1 MRYRLHSSRTLLPIV
16 VMFFLFMCSVQAQF
30 EPCPTGST
38 PCSNCFELE
47 MLEEPVVIVDGN
59 CDISAGIAIDITPN
73 LVNPGQNYPTWMIRP
88 GTAAVGCNIVDVGV
102 VGVTDNI
109 NGTVVPVPANF
120 MITLTNPLTS
130 GPLNSNGQREIR
142 VLASIQTDC
151 GQCTEIPYLIL
162 IEDGTA
168 PTFVNCPDNITI
180 SCVDPFPGVPVV
192 DVDDNCFNNATANYQ
207 GQTGSSDQCAGG
219 AFVRT
224 WTFTDFSNVTQ
235 TCTQTITV
243 TPDNQAPTI
252 STGNNFLGDLGDFCS
267 ISNVFPTY
275 GGVQGIEIGEGVD
288 IVDCTPDAV
297 MGFTMV
303 DTQTGGTGCPLDYLR
318 TYTITDACGNALVL
332 TSTFRVNDVDPPV
345 ITAQPANQ
353 VDNCNSSTGTAT
365 AFSNWIANAGGA
377 TASDSCGGGLTT
389 TVSPNPGTLPACPN
403 GDYTFTFTFTDDC
416 GNSVTTNPA
425 TYTINDSTAP
435 AVSGGS
441 PMVIPCT
448 VNYLDML
455 STWLADGGGTAG
467 TDACSGPPT
476 LSYQINGMTMTAAE
490 IQALLNAD
498 VNDTSCADG
507 VVAVGHPGGIV
518 DDVLG
523 SVEVTFVYTDLCN
536 NLPSASQQIK
546 FIVTDSGVPNIVS
559 PAQDAGDNCSNGNA
573 SATLTNWLVAA
584 GNAVATD
591 DCGGTITWC
600 ATPQN
605 GPLAGTQIVTNSMVT
620 YGGDIQDIL
629 MTTTPGCGTGT
640 VTVDFIAKDACGNV
654 SATSTS
660 ATFNLTDNVGPAI
673 TTFPTGIQVDC
684 STTNPGAELS
694 SWLAINGGSV
704 VSDDCSTSTIYYF
717 LAGEYNP
724 FTDNDNNPGNDPGVN
739 QVSIN
744 DLSDG
749 CGPTGNLSV
758 EWFYFDACGNYTTSG
773 PVGFSVI
780 DNTPPML
787 NNPAMDI
794 TMECDGGGNTGGI
807 TNWLNNNG
815 GATAS
820 DLCGPVVWTNN
831 FTSLVGACS
840 NTGNAFVTFTASDEC
855 GNPISTT
862 AQVTVVDTQGPTFTT
877 PASNM
882 QVDCTNGTAAQDLAA
897 WLANNTDAN
906 ATNGG
911 AIATDNCSG
920 SGSVVG
926 SYVYFISGGYN
937 ADGDNNP
944 FNDPGVNSVDISDV
958 LIDGQCNNGNVLSVD
973 YYAIDPCGN
982 VGGPTTGTFSVFDN
996 TPPTITQQPAPL
1008 QVNCNLDAAQIMQAY
1023 NDWIANNGGATA
1035 FDGCSAVTWT
1045 ANPEAETAGSCGGK
1059 RQRFVS
1065 WTVMDDC
1072 GNSVTTE
1079 RVLFEVIDFTP
1090 PSIPG
1095 ATSITEECGPGGN
1108 FGTFGQTIG
1117 SDQAGLQDWID
1128 TNGYM
1133 DPALISDNCSEP
1145 VYFQFDWEDSNGNV
1159 GGSQTTPVYPTIDAS
1174 NCNWAVTVTF
1184 RVFDQCNREATSQA
1198 SFTIFDNVPPAFASA
1213 MLPDFNVNANQ
1224 PPACDFDVT
1233 NVPLPS
1239 VSDNCTGS
1247 GSLIVTF
1254 VDSAPVFVPCDP
1266 VTHVFQQ
1273 ITRTWTVQDGCGLTA
1288 TMNQNIG
1295 VTDFNPPRVQ
1305 FPPNATVDCS
1315 VDFSEPANTGGGILA
1330 ISDGAPVNNGTR
1342 NADCNDVS
1350 ITWVDG
1356 PLDCTNGSGTFTRIW
1371 SVSDACGNAVPDYT
1385 QFITVTD
1392 FTPPTIDIVADDVD
1406 WNCGGDGTFCG
1417 FTDDPQFAFDCWI
1430 ETIAY
1435 YAAASDNCS
1444 GIVNLPVGTQG
1455 TYGNGTGSGSVIFYT
1470 DPVSGNL
1477 LPTSWCAW
1485 MSPMQPDFDGN
1496 LVPTYT
1502 AFTQPAFLPLN
1513 NFCPARSAAMVDFVV
1528 KDDCG
1533 NTNVTTATWSITD
1546 DEPPVL
1552 TNCPT
1557 DVTINTSSN
1566 GTGDCSAELTFT
1578 PPFAF
1583 DNCGNDQS
1591 PCGPIGFT
1599 VSGGGQTNGFADF
1612 TGAIDPNVIINP
1624 LTINFSIPGPP
1635 TLATSP
1641 VTLNLNFVN
1650 LDGEFINTGHTEFFF
1665 VIGDDGTTIL
1675 GQTAPTATQCGDLP
1689 NQAFT
1694 IPAATFNQWALD
1706 GIVSITLQPNN
1717 PGAGLENLA
1726 INNTCGGTSVQPSLD
1741 YNCSTPPG
1749 GNMLTYTVD
1758 YDCDGVP
1765 DVGPSP
1771 VSYPTITETFFG
1783 PSTGS
1788 GSVMTGSGSLT
1799 GTSCVTF
1806 TATDCEGNTTNC
1818 SFNITVADDEPPM
1831 ITSCPTLPTTLNTPD
1846 CEAVCIDL
1854 PRPSNVV
1861 DNCQVMNFNQE
1872 VPFNSMTF
1880 TAHPNITGFILDTTT
1895 VNFNL
1900 GASPPPS
1907 SAATVT
1913 IEFKGDIDNLVPNS
1927 TTPVTAGPQELM
1939 EVYLGTNFI
1948 GMTTAGPHCSPNF
1961 TTIGNYTIPLS
1972 TLMAYYNTTGSIDLT
1987 VAPVYQT
1994 LTGFGNDGDANN
2006 DDFGINP
2013 CVAPGTFAD
2022 DVSVTNVTDNGATMM
2037 RVSIDFEASAFMYC
2051 IDTQFDQFDVVNAFY
2066 PADGSTPEIC
2076 LPPGMNTVKI
2086 KAMDA
2091 AGNIDSTSCVNSILV
2106 TAPSLGSAAITAN
2119 MTSFNCPGDLVIL
2132 DETSG
2137 YSGSGNAMWNWYQDN
2152 APAGQGPEDILVG
2165 TTATPQIAFP
2175 AVSGT
2180 NDYYVVITDNLCV
2193 SNPSA
2198 PVTITTLQTAV
2209 NPVVFASPNPICEGE
2224 SFGLFISNPQMTW
2237 VDYAWTGPN
2246 GYTSNL
2252 AQPAAI
2258 TNANS
2263 IFSTGN
2269 YELCVT
2275 DINGCTV
2282 CGSVFVS
2289 VGAQSETPTIV
2300 SNSPICDGDPIILST
2315 STVCDS
2321 YTWIGPGGSSSGTL
2335 MNPLLNT
2342 LVGTTTIPAGDDAY
2356 LQGMWTL
2363 ICQNSAGCSSES
2375 APIEVVISP
2384 PIAVAASASPSPA
2397 CAGDDIMLSASTTAG
2412 AIGFSWTG
2420 PNGFASGAQNPVIG
2434 SADSDDEGN
2443 YVVVVTDANGCTG
2456 TGSVNVTVG
2465 DGVSITAI
2473 SYNPGPG
2480 SCVNMAQDLQFMV
2493 SEFPVDPGCYTY
2505 QWTGPDGFVSITKNA
2520 IIPNVTAEIS
2530 GSYILTIF
2538 DCDGCASAPF
2548 EVVVDL
2554 ADMPST
2560 PILSVDNRQVC
2571 EGDMFTLSTQGYV
2584 GNIVTY
2590 SWSLPGGGGTQTS
2603 APSLTIDP
2611 ASLTQGGGYSVIVTV
2626 DGCPSNTSDTINVT
2640 VTPQPDQ
2647 PVVSGPAVVCEGGSL
2662 QLSTDFVMGAT
2673 YEWSGP
2679 GFTSSVQNPVI
2690 FPVNITNSGAYTVIV
2705 SVNGC
2710 ESEVSDPL
2718 LVTVSEGLDAPTIAS
2733 DGPTCIDD
2741 PNAALTLSVTTPTA
2755 GATYEWFS
2763 VENGT
2768 SIGTSGITPTF
2779 TITDFGDYGPGEWNF
2794 TVICDLNGCPSSES
2808 IPVTVTFDQI
2818 PAGINADAGPDV
2830 AICDVDNANLSATQP
2845 TVGIGTWSQVG
2856 GAPASISNSTD
2867 PGTSVTGLTEGTY
2880 IFRWT
2885 LSNGACADYS
2895 SDDMILVV
2903 NSSDCDA
2910 FAGGPYEVCEDT
2922 ETTLAAEAAC
2932 TGSTGM
2938 WVQSSTQA
2946 SAGVVIADPSDPNT
2960 LVTGLESGNTYEFD
2974 WVLSNDG
2981 CGEYATSTAL
2991 VTVSDNNNTPFAGP
3005 DQTLCGEEIFID
3017 AADPGD
3023 CIGTWSSADPNVT
3036 FANANNPST
3045 LVFGLTPGENTLI
3058 WSLSCGSCPS
3068 SSDEVIITFE
3078 SAPEANNDSEL
3089 IDFASAITSTVV
3101 DNDVLPAGG
3110 YTVTVIDEPENGT
3123 VEMNSDGTYT
3133 YTSDVTQF
3141 ASTDQFTYELCSNS
3155 CPDVCVTAIVAIG
3168 IDIGDECTPPTIF
3181 TPNGDNTNDA
3191 FVIPCLFELS
3201 KYPDNEVVI
3210 FNQWGDEVYRSQP
3223 YLNDWMGTYNGEDL
3237 PVGTYFYIIYL
3248 NDGSDPISGFLV
3260 LER

>member
-1 MRYRLHSSRTLLPIV
+1 
-16 VMFFLFMCSVQAQF
+16 MFFLFMYSVQAQF
-30 EPCPTGST
+30 EPCPVGSA

-47 MLEEPVVIVDGN
+47 MLEEPVVIVDAN
-59 CDISAGIAIDITPN
+59 CDVSAGIAIDITPN
-73 LVNPGQNYPTWMIRP
+73 LVNPGENFPTWVIRP

-102 VGVTDNI
+102 VAVTDNI
-109 NGTVVPVPANF
+109 SGATIPVPANY
-120 MITLTNPLTS
+120 MITITDPLTT

-168 PTFVNCPDNITI
+168 ATFVNCPANITI
-180 SCVDPFPGVPVV
+180 SCTDPFPAVPVV
-192 DVDDNCFNNATANYQ
+192 DIEDNCFVNATAAYQ
-207 GQTGSSDQCAGG
+207 GQSGTADQCAGG
-219 AFVRT
+219 AYVRT
-224 WTFTDFSNVTQ
+224 WTFTDFSNAVQ

-243 TPDNQAPTI
+243 LADTQAPTI

-267 ISNVFPTY
+267 LSNVFPTY
-275 GGVQGIEIGEGVD
+275 GGVQGIELGEGVD
-288 IVDCTPDAV
+288 IADCTPDAV

-303 DTQTGGTGCPLDYLR
+303 DTQTGGVGCPLNYTR

-332 TSTFRVNDVDPPV
+332 TSTFRVNDIDAPV
-345 ITAQPANQ
+345 ITAQPANMT
-353 VDNCNSSTGTAT
+353 DNCNSSTGTAT
-365 AFSNWIANAGGA
+365 AFANWIANAGGA
-377 TASDSCGGGLTT
+377 TATDACGGGLTT

-403 GDYTFTFTFTDDC
+403 GDYTFTFTFSDDC

-425 TYTINDSTAP
+425 TYTINDATAP
-435 AVSGGS
+435 AVSGGA
-441 PMVIPCT
+441 PMVVACNAG
-448 VNYLDML
+448 NYLDML
-455 STWLADGGGTAG
+455 SNWLANAGGTTG

-476 LSYQINGMTMTAAE
+476 LSYQVNGMTMTAAE

-498 VNDTSCADG
+498 VNDANCADG
-507 VVAVGHPGGIV
+507 VVAVGHPGGFV

-546 FIVTDSGVPNIVS
+546 FVVTDSGVPVIVS
-559 PAQDAGDNCSNGNA
+559 PAIDSGDNCSNGNA
-573 SATLTNWLVAA
+573 ANTLTNWLASA
-584 GNAVATD
+584 GGATATD
-591 DCGGTITWC
+591 DCGGTITWS
-600 ATPQN
+600 ATPSN
-605 GPLAGTQIVTNSMVT
+605 GPLAGTQIVNNSMVT
-620 YGGDIQDIL
+620 YGGNIL
-629 MTTTPGCGTGT
+629 DAIMNPITGCGTGT
-640 VTVDFIAKDACGNV
+640 VTVDFIATDACGNV

-660 ATFNLTDNVGPAI
+660 ATFNINDTTGPAI
-673 TTFPTGIQVDC
+673 SSFPEGYQVDC
-684 STTNPGAELS
+684 STANPSTALSGWLSSGGNNPDTPTPGATV
-694 SWLAINGGSV
+694 A
-704 VSDDCSTSTIYYF
+704 DDCSTYSTYYF
-717 LAGEYNP
+717 LAGAYNP
-724 FTDNDNNPGNDPGVN
+724 FTDTDANPGNNPGVN
-739 QVSIN
+739 SVSIA

-749 CGPTGNLSV
+749 CGQTGALSV
-758 EWFYFDACGNYTTSG
+758 EWFFFDACGNYTTSG
-773 PVGFSVI
+773 PIPFSVV
-780 DNTPPML
+780 DNTPPTL
-787 NNPAMDI
+787 NTPAADI
-794 TMECDGGGNTGGI
+794 KMECDGAGNTGGV
-807 TNWLNNNG
+807 TAWLNSNG

-820 DLCGPVVWTNN
+820 DLCGTVTWTNN

-840 NTGNAFVTFTASDEC
+840 NTGNAFVTFTATDEC
-855 GNPISTT
+855 FNVVSST
-862 AQVTVVDTQGPTFTT
+862 AQITVVDTQGPFFTT
-877 PASNM
+877 PATSIS
-882 QVDCTNGTAAQDLAA
+882 VDCTNGTAAQDLAA
-897 WLANNTDAN
+897 WLTNNTDAT
-906 ATNGG
+906 ASNGG

-920 SGSVVG
+920 SGSVIG

-944 FNDPGVNSVDISDV
+944 WNDPGVNAVDISDV
-958 LIDGQCNNGNVLSVD
+958 LVDGQCNNGNVLSVD
-973 YYAIDPCGN
+973 FYALDPCGN
-982 VGGPTTGTFSVFDN
+982 VGGPTTGNFSVIDN
-996 TPPTITQQPAPL
+996 TPPTITQQPSPL
-1008 QVNCNLDAAQIMQAY
+1008 EVNCNLDPAQIMQAY
-1023 NDWIANNGGATA
+1023 NDWLNNNGGATG

-1072 GNSVTTE
+1072 GNAVTTD
-1079 RVLFEVIDFTP
+1079 RVLFSVVDFTP

-1108 FGTFGQTIG
+1108 FGTFGQAIG

-1145 VYFQFDWEDSNGNV
+1145 VFFQYSWIDSNGNT
-1159 GGSQTTPVYPTIDAS
+1159 GGSQIAPAYPTIDAS
-1174 NCNWAVTVTF
+1174 NCNWSVTVTF
-1184 RVFDQCNREATSQA
+1184 SVFDQCQREATSQA
-1198 SFTIFDNVPPAFASA
+1198 SFSIFDNVPPGFASN
-1213 MLPDFNVNANQ
+1213 MIPDFNTTAGQ
-1224 PPACDFDVT
+1224 PPACDYDVSAI
-1233 NVPLPS
+1233 PLPQ

-1247 GSLIVTF
+1247 GSLIITF
-1254 VDSAPVFVPCDP
+1254 VDSAPVAVPCDP
-1266 VTHVFQQ
+1266 TTHVFQQ

-1295 VTDFNPPRVQ
+1295 ITDWNPPVVQ
-1305 FPPNATVDCS
+1305 YPPNTTVDCS
-1315 VDFSEPANTGGGILA
+1315 VDVSEPANTGGGILA
-1330 ISDGAPVNNGTR
+1330 VSDGAPVNNGTR

-1356 PLDCTNGSGTFTRIW
+1356 PLDCQNGSGTFTRIW
-1371 SVSDACGNAVPDYT
+1371 SVSDACGNALPDYT

-1392 FTPPTIDIVADDVD
+1392 FTPPTIDITADDVN

-1417 FTDDPQFAFDCWI
+1417 FTDDPQVAFDCWL

-1435 YAAASDNCS
+1435 YSAASDNCS
-1444 GIVNLPVGTQG
+1444 GIINLPVGTVG
-1455 TYGNGTGSGSVIFYT
+1455 TYGSPTGSGSVIYYT
-1470 DPVSGNL
+1470 DINGIL
-1477 LPTSWCAW
+1477 QPTSWCAW
-1485 MSPMQPDFDGN
+1485 MAPDQPDFNGN
-1496 LVPTYT
+1496 LVPTY
-1502 AFTQPAFLPLN
+1502 APYSVPAFLPLN
-1513 NFCPARSAAMVDFVV
+1513 NFCPARSASRVDFVV

-1557 DVTINTSSN
+1557 DVTIATSNN
-1566 GTGDCSAELTFT
+1566 GTGDCSADLTFS

-1591 PCGPIGFT
+1591 PCATMGFT
-1599 VSGGGQTNGFADF
+1599 VTGGGQTGSFADF
-1612 TGAIDPNVIINP
+1612 TGAIDPNVIIDA
-1624 LTINFSIPGPP
+1624 LTINMNVAGPP

-1641 VTLNLNFVN
+1641 VTLTLDFVN
-1650 LDGEFINTGHTEFFF
+1650 LDGEYINTGHTEFFF

-1675 GQTAPTATQCGDLP
+1675 GQTSPTATQCGDLP
-1689 NQAFT
+1689 GQTFT

-1717 PGAGLENLA
+1717 PGAGLENLG
-1726 INNTCGGTSVQPSLD
+1726 INNTCGGTSVQPTLD

-1765 DVGPSP
+1765 DIGPSP
-1771 VSYPTITETFFG
+1771 VSYPSMTHTFYG
-1783 PSTGS
+1783 PSSGS
-1788 GSVMTGSGSLT
+1788 GSVLTGSGSLT

-1818 SFNITVADDEPPM
+1818 SFNVTVADDEPPT
-1831 ITSCPTLPTTLNTPD
+1831 IASCPTLPTTLNTPD
-1846 CEAVCIDL
+1846 CEAVCIPL
-1854 PRPSNVV
+1854 PRPSDVM

-1872 VPFNSMTF
+1872 VPFNTMTF

-1907 SAATVT
+1907 SGATVT
-1913 IEFKGDIDNLVPNS
+1913 IEFKGDIDNAVPNS
-1927 TTPVTAGPQELM
+1927 TSPLAGPQELM
-1939 EVYLGTNFI
+1939 EVFLGSNLI
-1948 GMTTAGPHCSPNF
+1948 GMTTPGPHCSPNF
-1961 TTIGNYTIPLS
+1961 TTIGTYNIPLS
-1972 TLMAYYNTTGSIDLT
+1972 TLMAYYNTTGTIDLT
-1987 VAPVYQT
+1987 VAPVFQM
-1994 LTGFGNDGDANN
+1994 LDGFGNDGDANN

-2022 DVSVTNVTDNGATMM
+2022 DISTTNVTDNGATMM
-2037 RVSIDFEASAFMYC
+2037 RVTIDFEASAFTYC
-2051 IDTQFDQFDVVNAFY
+2051 IDTQFDQFDMTNVPY
-2066 PADGSTPEIC
+2066 PTDGSTPEIC

-2119 MTSFNCPGDLVIL
+2119 MTTFNCPGDLVIL

-2137 YSGSGNAMWNWYQDN
+2137 YTGSGNAMWNWYIDN
-2152 APAGQGPEDILVG
+2152 APAGQGAEDILVG

-2175 AVSGT
+2175 AVSGST
-2180 NDYYVVITDNLCV
+2180 DYYVVITDNLCV
-2193 SNPSA
+2193 STPSA
-2198 PVTITTLQTAV
+2198 PVNINTLQTAV

-2224 SFGLFISNPQMTW
+2224 SFGLFISNPQSTW
-2237 VDYAWTGPN
+2237 VSYSWTGPN

-2263 IFSTGN
+2263 IFATGN

-2275 DINGCTV
+2275 DINGCNV

-2289 VGAQSETPTIV
+2289 VGAQPEAATIV

-2315 STVCDS
+2315 STDCDS

-2342 LVGTTTIPAGDDAY
+2342 LVGTTTIPAGDEAY
-2356 LQGMWTL
+2356 LQGMWTV
-2363 ICQNSAGCSSES
+2363 ICQNGSGCSTES
-2375 APIEVVISP
+2375 APIDVVISP
-2384 PIAVAASASPSPA
+2384 PIAVAPNASPSPA
-2397 CAGDDIMLSASTTAG
+2397 CAGEDITISVGTVAG
-2412 AIGFSWTG
+2412 AIGYSWSG
-2420 PNGFASGAQNPVIG
+2420 PNNFASTVQNPTI
-2434 SADSDDEGN
+2434 SNANADDEGT
-2443 YVVVVTDANGCTG
+2443 YTVIVTDGNGCTG
-2456 TGSVNVTVG
+2456 TGSVNISIG

-2473 SYNPGPG
+2473 SYDPGPG
-2480 SCVNMAQDLQFMV
+2480 SCVNAAQDLQFMV

-2505 QWTGPDGFVSITKNA
+2505 EWTGPDGFVSITKNS
-2520 IIPNVTAEIS
+2520 IIPNVTSEVS
-2530 GSYILTIF
+2530 GSYILTIY

-2560 PILSVDNRQVC
+2560 PLLNVDNDQVC
-2571 EGDMFTLSTQGYV
+2571 EGDRFTLTTDGYV
-2584 GNIVTY
+2584 GNIITY
-2590 SWSLPGGGGTQTS
+2590 SWSTPNGGFDTS

-2611 ASLTQGGGYSVIVTV
+2611 ASLTQGGQYSVVATV
-2626 DGCPSNTSDTINVT
+2626 DGCVSNSSDTITVS

-2647 PVVSGPAVVCEGGSL
+2647 PVVSGPAVVCEGGVL
-2662 QLSTDFVMGAT
+2662 ELTTDFVMGAT

-2679 GFTSSVQNPVI
+2679 GFTSGVQNPVI
-2690 FPVNITNSGAYTVIV
+2690 FPVNISNAGAYSVIV

-2710 ESEVSDPL
+2710 ESEISDPL

-2741 PNAALTLSVTTPTA
+2741 PNAELTLSVTAPVA

-2763 VENGT
+2763 VENGN
-2768 SIGTSGITPTF
+2768 SIGTSGITPNL
-2779 TITDFGDYGPGEWNF
+2779 TITDFTAYGPGEWNF
-2794 TVICDLNGCPSSES
+2794 TVICDLNGCPSAQSV
-2808 IPVTVTFDQI
+2808 PVTVTFDQI
-2818 PAGINADAGPDV
+2818 PVGINADAGPDI
-2830 AICDVDNANLSATQP
+2830 AICDVDNATLTGTQP
-2845 TVGIGTWSQVG
+2845 TIGMGTWSQVG
-2856 GAPASISNSTD
+2856 GAPASISNPND
-2867 PGTSVTGLTEGTY
+2867 PNTSVTGLSEGTY

-2895 SDDMILVV
+2895 ADDMILVV
-2903 NSSDCDA
+2903 NSSDCLA
-2910 FAGGPYEVCEDT
+2910 ESNGPYQVCESS
-2922 ETTLAAEAAC
+2922 ETNLAAEPAC

-2946 SAGVVIADPSDPNT
+2946 ALGVVIVDPSDPNT
-2960 LVTGLESGNTYEFD
+2960 LITGLESGNSYTAT
-2974 WVLSNDG
+2974 WCLSNDG
-2981 CGEYATSTAL
+2981 CGEYSCSDAII
-2991 VTVSDNNNTPFAGP
+2991 TVSDNNNTPFAGT
-3005 DQTLCGEEIFID
+3005 DQTLCGEEIMVD
-3017 AADPGD
+3017 AAAPGD
-3023 CIGTWSSADPNVT
+3023 CDGTWSSNDPNVS
-3036 FANANNPST
+3036 FVNANDPST
-3045 LVFGLTPGENTLI
+3045 IVFGLTPGENTLI
-3058 WSLSCGSCPS
+3058 WTLSCGSCPS

-3078 SAPEANNDSEL
+3078 SAPVANNDTEL
-3089 IDFASAITSTVV
+3089 INFASAVTSTVV
-3101 DNDVLPAGG
+3101 ENDELPSGG
-3110 YTVTVIDEPENGT
+3110 YTVTVIDEPDHGT

-3133 YTSDVTQF
+3133 YTSDVTDY
-3141 ASTDQFTYELCSNS
+3141 ASSDQFTYQLCSNS
-3155 CPDVCVTAIVAIG
+3155 CPDICVTAIVAIG
-3168 IDIGDECTPPTIF
+3168 IDIGDDCVPPTIF

-3191 FVIPCLFELS
+3191 FVIPCLYELS

-3223 YLNDWMGTYNGEDL
+3223 YMNDWMGTYNGEDL